1 MSRSRK
7 VVLVLAT
14 VLLVGGSAL
23 SLFAFAKAGFS
34 LQNLSTTRDWVS
46 STRTLP
52 SEAEAPHTAL
62 VVHDGYQSI
71 RLEPTDDDAFQVEYW
86 TNERRS
92 VSLTDQDGV
101 LTIEGADEQRDGFVR
116 FEFMSSQRGM
126 TVVKVPRSFTGSIL
140 VETGV
145 GDVEAA
151 GFAGLSSVSLAS
163 SSGSVHA
170 TRIDAQDVSLS
181 SSVGNIHAAD
191 VQAAR
196 MSATLESGSIT
207 MADVTATETL
217 TSRTSIGD
225 QDLRQVSAPTLDV
238 RTSSGAVHAADV
250 AGDDLVF
257 ETSVGDIEA
266 TVVGAESDYRV
277 EAASSV
283 GDVNVPQGSADADRR
298 VRAHASTGAV
308 SIAFVAEGAS
318 DAGDM
323 AGGDVA
329 GAAAGDQGTG
339 AGAGRGPAVPDAPSA
354 PTAPS
359 APAAP
364 ASSSLAAGATSSAAS
379 SLAGAPASAADAG
392 GAQAPDAAAPGPDG
406 LSAVA
411 QARHRIETILLRL
424 FAGMFLGA

>member
-46 STRTLP
+46 GTRTLP

-62 VVHDGYQSI
+62 VVHDGCQSI

-101 LTIEGADEQRDGFVR
+101 LTIEGTDEQRDGFVR
-116 FEFMSSQRGM
+116 FEFMSFQRGM

-170 TRIDAQDVSLS
+170 TRIEAQDVSLS
-181 SSVGNIHAAD
+181 SNVGGIHAAD

-196 MSATLESGSIT
+196 VNASLESGSIT

-225 QDLRQVSAPTLDV
+225 QDLRQVSAPILDV

-266 TVVGAESDYRV
+266 TVVGVESDYRV

-318 DAGDM
+318 DAGEVT
-323 AGGDVA
+323 GGDVA
-329 GAAAGDQGTG
+329 DAAAGALGTG
-339 AGAGRGPAVPDAPSA
+339 AGAGRGPAAPDAPSA
-354 PTAPS
+354 PD

-364 ASSSLAAGATSSAAS
+364 ASSSLAAGVTSSAAS
-379 SLAGAPASAADAG
+379 SLAGAPASAADVAG
-392 GAQAPDAAAPGPDG
+392 AHAPAAAAPGPDG

-411 QARHRIETILLRL
+411 QARHRIETIMLTL
-424 FAGMFLGA
+424 FAGAFLGA

>member
-101 LTIEGADEQRDGFVR
+101 LTIEGTDEQRDGFVR
-116 FEFMSSQRGM
+116 FEFMSSQRAM
-126 TVVKVPRSFTGSIL
+126 TVVRVPRSFTGSIL

-163 SSGSVHA
+163 SSGGVHA

-196 MSATLESGSIT
+196 VSATLESGSIT

-225 QDLRQVSAPTLDV
+225 QDLRQVSAPILDV

-318 DAGDM
+318 DAGEVT
-323 AGGDVA
+323 GGDVA
-329 GAAAGDQGTG
+329 DAAAGALGTG
-339 AGAGRGPAVPDAPSA
+339 AGAGRGPAAPDAPSA
-354 PTAPS
+354 PD

-364 ASSSLAAGATSSAAS
+364 ASSSLAAGVTSSAAS
-379 SLAGAPASAADAG
+379 SLAGAPASAADVAG
-392 GAQAPDAAAPGPDG
+392 AHAPAAAAPGPDG

-411 QARHRIETILLRL
+411 QARHRIETIMLTL

>member
-46 STRTLP
+46 GTRTLP

-62 VVHDGYQSI
+62 VVHDGCQSI

-101 LTIEGADEQRDGFVR
+101 LTIEGTDEQRDGFVR
-116 FEFMSSQRGM
+116 FEFMSFQRGM

-170 TRIDAQDVSLS
+170 TRIEAQDVSLS
-181 SSVGNIHAAD
+181 SNVGGIHAAD

-196 MSATLESGSIT
+196 VNASLESGSIT

-225 QDLRQVSAPTLDV
+225 QDLRQVERAHSRRAHLERGRPRGGRRRRRPCRFRNV
-238 RTSSGAVHAADV
+238 RGRHRGHGRRV
-250 AGDDLVF
+250 
-257 ETSVGDIEA
+257 
-266 TVVGAESDYRV
+266 ESDYRV

-283 GDVNVPQGSADADRR
+283 GDVNVPRGSAGADRR

-323 AGGDVA
+323 AGDDVA
-329 GAAAGDQGTG
+329 GAAAGALGTG
-339 AGAGRGPAVPDAPSA
+339 AGAGRGPAA

-359 APAAP
+359 APEAP
-364 ASSSLAAGATSSAAS
+364 S
-379 SLAGAPASAADAG
+379 
-392 GAQAPDAAAPGPDG
+392 APDAPAARG
-406 LSAVA
+406 AVA
-411 QARHRIETILLRL
+411 RGWGRILGRFVARGCARVCGGRCGRAC
-424 FAGMFLGA
+424 AGRRGAGARRPPPWPRHATG